1 MDTVMVRIQMI
12 TIDLN
17 GKSLQK
23 RSLKL
28 VNSYQNNQTVIP
40 IILPSFNGHI
50 SISNQQLSSALA
62 LIFPSLSLST
72 SKNLLYIALLQFRMS
87 RITQNHSFM
96 TDADTNNK
104 SSNLKKQYAELK
116 QNLKKKIVNNG
127 KKHAKCCPIW
137 LLG

>member
-1 MDTVMVRIQMI
+1 MVRIQMI